1 VNPRERTQYIHA
13 LVKQEQ
19 SQARR
24 DAERQCELILTDAA
38 SRGIAQSGSVVAR
51 CLKIRI
57 EASERILQRRIS
69 AEKEV
74 LSKEREAAPPEWRG
88 TLNHDMNLLLTETR
102 QFLAD
107 ALKDDVRKCLGSDDA
122 SPIITGELD
131 PEIQRLNEYYIR
143 EVELL
148 HGTFTLDS
156 EARAREA
163 KIAMGNVTINIHHG
177 IVGTLNLGTIIG
189 DIQANLSTL
198 KADGHDQVVEALKRL
213 TEEIGDAQELGDGR
227 REALEQVA
235 VISAEAEKPSEE
247 RRLGVVKALL
257 AALRVTLSASAN
269 LIKVWEFAWPHIK
282 SYFSLG

>member
-1 VNPRERTQYIHA
+1 
-13 LVKQEQ
+13 
-19 SQARR
+19 
-24 DAERQCELILTDAA
+24 
-38 SRGIAQSGSVVAR
+38 
-51 CLKIRI
+51 
-57 EASERILQRRIS
+57 
-69 AEKEV
+69 
-74 LSKEREAAPPEWRG
+74 
-88 TLNHDMNLLLTETR
+88 
-102 QFLAD
+102 
-107 ALKDDVRKCLGSDDA
+107 
-122 SPIITGELD
+122 
-131 PEIQRLNEYYIR
+131 
-143 EVELL
+143 
-148 HGTFTLDS
+148 
-156 EARAREA
+156 
-163 KIAMGNVTINIHHG
+163 MGNVTINIHHG